1 MWRILDKHS
10 FSVGS
15 ILDRL
20 SDCHVRFGF
29 VISWVPFFFVC
40 VFGFILEFPWNIF
53 SSDFN
58 CRPAAMRR
66 FATKVGLQLRGFEQ
80 PNSGGRVAVKD
91 RCSFED
97 HVRCRT
103 FIGASMKR

>member
-1 MWRILDKHS
+1 MFALDLSYLWCLSFCLRLRAHARIYVS
-10 FSVGS
+10 
-15 ILDRL
+15 
-20 SDCHVRFGF
+20 
-29 VISWVPFFFVC
+29 
-40 VFGFILEFPWNIF
+40 NF

>member
-1 MWRILDKHS
+1 MFALDLSYLGCPFFLCVFSGS
-10 FSVGS
+10 FSNFRGTFFRPISIVGRH
-15 ILDRL
+15 L
-20 SDCHVRFGF
+20 G
-29 VISWVPFFFVC
+29 
-40 VFGFILEFPWNIF
+40 
-53 SSDFN
+53 
-58 CRPAAMRR
+58 AMRR